1 MRMEPNLW
9 RAGGVREGGEERV
22 GSGRNRE
29 KLGNIAQYFAIEKAQ
44 TGWSQQRQF
53 GNRY

>member
-9 RAGGVREGGEERV
+9 RAGGVREAGEEWV

-29 KLGNIAQYFAIEKAQ
+29 KFDATLCSISQSNKRKQ
-44 TGWSQQRQF
+44 TGANKDSVRT
-53 GNRY
+53 